1 MTDSGESRLEATS
14 ASNRDASSTGD
25 VALKAIVNHAAER
38 FAAVG
43 IDSAL
48 ADAELLA
55 GHILGLSRGGV
66 QAQVL
71 IGATLTSA
79 QAEALSNLY
88 GRRLAREPLQH
99 ITGLAPFRQLELE
112 VGKGVFIPRP
122 ETEFVA
128 QLAIDAIRRVVES
141 GVTQPVAVDLGTG
154 SGAIAL
160 AMATENP
167 AAKVFAVEKSTE
179 AYPFTQANFN
189 KYSSVC
195 DATLILG
202 DLADAFA
209 ELDGSV
215 SVVASNPPYIP
226 IAAIPRDEEVRLH
239 DPALALY
246 GGEDGMSVIHLVSA
260 TAKRLLV
267 SSGALIIE
275 HADSQSEQ
283 VRQLLLADGWR
294 EVRAHQ
300 DLTGRDR
307 AVTAIK

>member
-1 MTDSGESRLEATS
+1 MFL
-14 ASNRDASSTGD
+14 GD
-25 VALKAIVNHAAER
+25 LVRHAAER
-38 FAAVG
+38 LDSVG

-48 ADAELLA
+48 PDAELLA
-55 GHILGLSRGGV
+55 GHVLGLSRGGV
-66 QAQVL
+66 QAQIL
-71 IGATLTSA
+71 MGTEISEA
-79 QAEALSNLY
+79 QAEAISTLY

-99 ITGLAPFRQLELE
+99 ITGVAYFRQLALE

-128 QLAIDAIRRVVES
+128 QLAIDAIHRAFAAGTS
-141 GVTQPVAVDLGTG
+141 SPIAVDLGTG

-167 AAKVFAVEKSTE
+167 AAQIFAVEKSPD
-179 AYPFTQANFN
+179 AYPFTQANFD
-189 KYSSVC
+189 KYAQQGN
-195 DATLILG
+195 ATLIQG
-202 DLADAFA
+202 DLADAFE
-209 ELDGSV
+209 ELNGTV

-226 IAAIPRDEEVRLH
+226 LAMIPRDEEVRLH
-239 DPALALY
+239 DPDLALY

-267 SSGALIIE
+267 DGGELIIE

-283 VRQLLLADGWR
+283 VCQLLLADGWR
-294 EVRAHQ
+294 EVRAHR
-300 DLTGRDR
+300 DLTDRDR